1 MSEYTCRRLTAA
13 DMPALTALHLRYKQA
28 IGEEAPD
35 AAALVRL
42 RDAVAAERILFFGF
56 ERQGR
61 LLGMC
66 SVKLG
71 FSTCCYDTSGVFED
85 FYILPEERHRGI
97 ARALAVYARRESGVR
112 ALTVGCAPADRAMY
126 EAIGFRV
133 SLGEL
138 LAWDASSR
146 GNDR

>member
-1 MSEYTCRRLTAA
+1 
-13 DMPALTALHLRYKQA
+13 
-28 IGEEAPD
+28 
-35 AAALVRL
+35 
-42 RDAVAAERILFFGF
+42 
-56 ERQGR
+56 
-61 LLGMC
+61 MC
-66 SVKLG
+66 SVTLG
-71 FSTCCYDTSGVFED
+71 FSTYCYDTSGVFED

-112 ALTVGCAPADRAMY
+112 TLTVGCAPADRAMY
-126 EAIGFRV
+126 EAIGFSV